1 MPDASPANAQPRF
14 SLTLTPTADI
24 CHLDGEPRFGFKLK
38 ITSHEDEV
46 ITVCLNKT
54 PLKEI
59 HGLGEIAYVTDE
71 EGEEAELPWVIGCW
85 EHDDPFPDDLSFEEF
100 KPGEPYERIFW
111 LDKEDPATSQG
122 GELECLRAGTEYKV
136 RISGELLDSFS
147 KWRRGT
153 KEELLAGGLEK
164 KKERWT
170 ASSGKIHLDVSE
182 PFMFRAT

>member
-14 SLTLTPTADI
+14 SLTLTPTADV
-24 CHLDGEPRFGFKLK
+24 CHLNSGPRFGFKLK
-38 ITSHEDEV
+38 ILSHEDEV
-46 ITVCLNKT
+46 ITVCLYKT

-59 HGLGEIAYVTDE
+59 HGLGEIACVTDE
-71 EGEEAELPWVIGCW
+71 EDEEAELPYVIGCW
-85 EHDDPFPDDLSFEEF
+85 EHNDSFPDDLFFEEF
-100 KPGEPYERIFW
+100 KPGEPREEIFW

-136 RISGELLDSFS
+136 RISGELLQSFS

-164 KKERWT
+164 KKERWD
-170 ASSGKIHLDVSE
+170 ASSGKIHLNVSE